1 MNHFSPRR
9 RALLSGIAAL
19 GASSLLLSGCERHRY
34 IPAKKDLDLGP
45 VSELLY
51 RQVYRRNAGVILFRN
66 ADGWRGLSARC
77 SYRGCD
83 LTLQEPVLLCPCCKT
98 RFGMDGVPYKG
109 WPATRPLPW
118 VKLFYKDGHLYANAG
133 IPVSPDWHFT
143 TPEIEEAIAKLRKR
157 IKEEK
162 LRDEV
167 EIPQVLR
174 GKGDGEFGMMFL
186 EEDPNLVDDL
196 KMIK

>member
-1 MNHFSPRR
+1 
-9 RALLSGIAAL
+9 
-19 GASSLLLSGCERHRY
+19 
-34 IPAKKDLDLGP
+34 
-45 VSELLY
+45 
-51 RQVYRRNAGVILFRN
+51 
-66 ADGWRGLSARC
+66 
-77 SYRGCD
+77 
-83 LTLQEPVLLCPCCKT
+83 
-98 RFGMDGVPYKG
+98 MDGVPYKG